1 MKKIL
6 LVFFLI
12 GINLVFAESYDEL
25 YFHVIKEYGE
35 ERIQDFRNIWN
46 YASKSGAKEVSWKV
60 VKKLLKDGQCLM
72 EATDESIIL
81 QEWENKI

>member
-12 GINLVFAESYDEL
+12 GASLIFAESYDEL

-35 ERIQDFRNIWN
+35 ERIQDFHNIWN
-46 YASKSGAKEVSWKV
+46 YALKNGAKEVSWEI
-60 VKKLLKDGQCLM
+60 VKRLHKDSQCLM
-72 EATDESIIL
+72 EAEDESIIL
-81 QEWENKI
+81 QEWKNKI

>member
-12 GINLVFAESYDEL
+12 GISLVSAESYDEL

-35 ERIQDFRNIWN
+35 ERIQDFHNIWN
-46 YASKSGAKEVSWKV
+46 YASKNGAKEVSWEI

-81 QEWENKI
+81 QEWKNKI

>member
-12 GINLVFAESYDEL
+12 RASLIFAESYDEL

-46 YASKSGAKEVSWKV
+46 YASKSGAKEVSWEI

-72 EATDESIIL
+72 EAEDESIIL

>member
-6 LVFFLI
+6 LVFFII
-12 GINLVFAESYDEL
+12 GINLVSAESYDEL
-25 YFHVIKEYGE
+25 YFRVIKEYGE
-35 ERIQDFRNIWN
+35 KRIQDFRNIWN
-46 YASKSGAKEVSWKV
+46 YASKSGAKEVSWEI

>member
-12 GINLVFAESYDEL
+12 EINLVFAESYDEL
-25 YFHVIKEYGE
+25 YFHVIKECGE

-46 YASKSGAKEVSWKV
+46 YALKSGAKEVSWEV

>member
-12 GINLVFAESYDEL
+12 GTSLIFAESYDEL

-35 ERIQDFRNIWN
+35 ERIQDFHNIWN
-46 YASKSGAKEVSWKV
+46 YASKNGAKEVSWEI
-60 VKKLLKDGQCLM
+60 VKRLLKDGQCLM
-72 EATDESIIL
+72 EAEDESIIL
-81 QEWENKI
+81 QEWKNKI